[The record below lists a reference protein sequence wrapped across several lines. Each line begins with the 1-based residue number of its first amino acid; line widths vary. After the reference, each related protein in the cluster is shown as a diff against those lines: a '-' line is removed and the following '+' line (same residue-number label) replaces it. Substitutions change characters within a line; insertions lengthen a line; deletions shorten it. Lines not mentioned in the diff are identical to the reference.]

1 MRCERNTVIVRCR
14 RLHCSALRDPFG
26 TIAIRS
32 RNVAGGCRR
41 RMSPPDVATG
51 YSFGSPWLCAHRCGA
66 PARKDLRARWTLD
79 ERPTGACC
87 AWSTRACSSD

>member
-41 RMSPPDVATG
+41 RMSPPDIASEARDFARIAAARLLAKICG
-51 YSFGSPWLCAHRCGA
+51 PDEHSMNDLPAHA
-66 PARKDLRARWTLD
+66 AREAH
-79 ERPTGACC
+79 AH
-87 AWSTRACSSD
+87 AAAMNA